1 MARTMN
7 TVEQAGRQAGAA
19 AAGAIRSPWVERLAR
34 LGYAAR
40 GIVYALVG
48 ILAVQAAFGGRGQTT
63 DSRGAIQKIAQ
74 ESTALLWLVALG
86 LFGYALW
93 KVIQG
98 VLDPEGKGSD
108 AKGWIQRG
116 GMIVS
121 GLLYGGLA
129 WAAVKMAT
137 GNGDGGSAGGGS
149 QGFTAEMMSKP
160 FGRWLVALAG
170 LAVIVY
176 AVYEMYKGWT
186 EKFKRKLKMGEME
199 PEEQKIATWTG
210 KAGLLARGIV
220 FILSGWFLVQAALRF
235 DPSQARG
242 LSGALDTLASQP
254 FGPWLLGLVALGLVA
269 FGAYSILQAR
279 YRRIVF

>member
-7 TVEQAGRQAGAA
+7 TVEQAGRQAGQA

-116 GMIVS
+116 AMVVS

-137 GNGDGGSAGGGS
+137 GNGGSGGGGS
-149 QGFTAEMMSKP
+149 QGFTAEMMAKP

>member
-7 TVEQAGRQAGAA
+7 TVEQAGRQAGQA

-116 GMIVS
+116 AMVVS

-137 GNGDGGSAGGGS
+137 GNGGSGGGGS
-149 QGFTAEMMSKP
+149 QGFTAEMMAKP

-176 AVYEMYKGWT
+176 AVYEMYKAWT

>member
-1 MARTMN
+1 MANTMN
-7 TVEQAGRQAGAA
+7 TVEQAGRQAGQA

-116 GMIVS
+116 AMVVS

-137 GNGDGGSAGGGS
+137 GNGGSGGGGS
-149 QGFTAEMMSKP
+149 QGFTAEMMAKP

>member
-7 TVEQAGRQAGAA
+7 TVEQAGRQAGQA

-93 KVIQG
+93 KMIQG

-121 GLLYGGLA
+121 GLLYGGLT

-220 FILSGWFLVQAALRF
+220 FFLSGWFLVQAALRF

>member
-1 MARTMN
+1 MANTMN
-7 TVEQAGRQAGAA
+7 TVEQAGRQAGQA

-116 GMIVS
+116 AMVVS

-137 GNGDGGSAGGGS
+137 GNGGSGGGGS
-149 QGFTAEMMSKP
+149 QGFTAEMMAKP

-176 AVYEMYKGWT
+176 AVYEMYKAWT

>member
-1 MARTMN
+1 MANTMN
-7 TVEQAGRQAGAA
+7 TVEQAGRQAGQA

-74 ESTALLWLVALG
+74 ESTALLWLMALG

-108 AKGWIQRG
+108 VKGWIQRG
-116 GMIVS
+116 AMVVS

-137 GNGDGGSAGGGS
+137 GNGGSGGGGS
-149 QGFTAEMMSKP
+149 QGFTAEMMAKP

-176 AVYEMYKGWT
+176 AVYEMYKAWT

>member
-1 MARTMN
+1 MANTMN
-7 TVEQAGRQAGAA
+7 TVEQAGRQAGQA

-86 LFGYALW
+86 LFGYAFW

-116 GMIVS
+116 AMVVS

-137 GNGDGGSAGGGS
+137 GNGGSGGGGS
-149 QGFTAEMMSKP
+149 QGFTAEMMAKP

>member
-7 TVEQAGRQAGAA
+7 TVEQVGRQAGQA

-116 GMIVS
+116 AMVVS

-137 GNGDGGSAGGGS
+137 GNGGSGGGGS
-149 QGFTAEMMSKP
+149 QGFTAEMMAKP